1 MKHPFVGLVIVAVAI
16 TMGAGSAPAGAEK
29 TTGLLVPMS
38 EIHDRQILVE
48 LATVSTSKSVSAF
61 CTSKQLS
68 LVRTMPL
75 SYATYQIIR
84 VPEGQDYHQVLSDL
98 QNDPQVK
105 AVGPNV
111 IKHTS
116 QLIPD
121 DPLFFNGALDAETAL
136 KSPAAK
142 NNQYSLILTGAHR
155 AWDVTTGNPNVI
167 VAVLDTGSRFT
178 HEDLK
183 NRFWINEG
191 EILDNGLDDD
201 SNGYVDDIKGYDFEG
216 WSVSSGTGGDNNPAD
231 PTPSSGSHGTSTSSI
246 IGAEGNNGLGISGV
260 AGGNSPETGIR
271 LMICRVG
278 TNTSITVDAEI
289 GAIDYAI
296 ANGARV
302 ISMSFGGVS
311 GGPIEEDA
319 INRAWDAGVFVVAA
333 SGNVGVG
340 NQTNDGGETV
350 WLVDLPAGFANC
362 VAVGA
367 TTIFSSQSVSGS
379 TQVVDEVEASYS
391 KGGPELD
398 FAAPGTHILA
408 CTNGDDAYTNKINM
422 QFTGT
427 SAATPLV
434 AGLAALIYSKDYDED
449 GDIDWTPDEVKNI
462 MISSALDLGP
472 AGFDNQYGYGRIQMD
487 LALGVLPPAPKN
499 GDANDDG
506 VVDLADV
513 QVIIDNF
520 GARLGDPNYS
530 LAADTNHDN
539 VIDELDLLEVARNFE
554 QGAGL

>member
-16 TMGAGSAPAGAEK
+16 TLGAGSAPAGAEK
-29 TTGLLVPMS
+29 TTGVLVPLS

-75 SYATYQIIR
+75 SYTTYQIIR
-84 VPEGQDYHQVLSDL
+84 VPEDQDYHQVLANL

-111 IKHTS
+111 IKYTS
-116 QLIPD
+116 EVIPEVIPN
-121 DPLFFNGALDAETAL
+121 DPLFFNGATDSETAIQ
-136 KSPAAK
+136 SPAAK

-178 HEDLK
+178 HEDLT
-183 NRFWINEG
+183 NRFWVNPG
-191 EILDNGLDDD
+191 EIPGNGIDDD
-201 SNGYVDDIKGYDFEG
+201 SNGYIDDINGYDFEG
-216 WSVSSGTGGDNNPAD
+216 WTVASGVGGDNNPED
-231 PTPSSGSHGTSTSSI
+231 PTTLPGSHGTSTSSI
-246 IGAEGNNGLGISGV
+246 IGAEGNNGLGITGV
-260 AGGNSPETGIR
+260 AGGDSPETGIR

-296 ANGARV
+296 SNGARV

-333 SGNVGVG
+333 SGNVGLG
-340 NQTNDGGETV
+340 NQSNDGGDTV
-350 WLVDLPAGFANC
+350 WLVDLPAGFDNC

-379 TQVVDEVEASYS
+379 TQVVDEVEAIYS

-398 FAAPGTHILA
+398 FAAPGTHIMA
-408 CTNGDDAYTNKINM
+408 CTNGDDSYSDRINM

-449 GDIDWTPDEVKNI
+449 GDIDLTPDDVKNI
-462 MISSALDLGP
+462 MIDSALDLGP

-487 LALGVLPPAPKN
+487 IALGLELPAPKN

-513 QVIIDNF
+513 QVIIDKF
-520 GARLGDPNYS
+520 GARLGDPNYT

-554 QGAGL
+554 